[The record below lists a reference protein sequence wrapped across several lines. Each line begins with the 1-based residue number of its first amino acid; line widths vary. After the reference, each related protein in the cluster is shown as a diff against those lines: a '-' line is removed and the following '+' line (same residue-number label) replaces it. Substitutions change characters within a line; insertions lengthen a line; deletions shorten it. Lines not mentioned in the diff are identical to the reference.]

1 MRYIKLVLLF
11 CFFTFHFNH
20 ISAQDKKNKSLKK
33 AEAAY
38 AAENYHLAA
47 DLFKKAYKKSKSKAL
62 KAYSI
67 ENLVNKKPLG

>member
-20 ISAQDKKNKSLKK
+20 ISAQEKKNKSLKK

-38 AAENYHLAA
+38 ATENYHMLIY
-47 DLFKKAYKKSKSKAL
+47 LR
-62 KAYSI
+62 
-67 ENLVNKKPLG
+67 KPIRNQKVKR